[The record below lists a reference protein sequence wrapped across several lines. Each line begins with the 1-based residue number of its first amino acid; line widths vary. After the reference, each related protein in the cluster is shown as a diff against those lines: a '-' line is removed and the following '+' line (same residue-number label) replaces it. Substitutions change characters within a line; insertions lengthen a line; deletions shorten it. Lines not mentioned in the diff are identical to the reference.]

1 MKLTT
6 KIVIV
11 GGGPA
16 GATAARFLAESGRE
30 VILLE
35 KNFSFV
41 KPCGGGIPLS
51 AFDEFGI
58 PKTLIKKEVKSI
70 QLVSPLGEKLD
81 IELKGGSLAI
91 TERGE
96 FDRALR
102 NAAEEHGAH
111 VTEGEFN
118 GITLNNT
125 RYRVEATV
133 GGERIEIVSE
143 YVIAADGVNSKV
155 RRALGIKPSPFF
167 FTVSEKIKEAK
178 TDCCEF
184 WFGFSHA
191 PGLYSWIFP
200 SKEGVSV
207 GTGCLEPGKIND
219 LFKKFAERRQIK
231 SEGLKR
237 IYKVPIWKGD
247 LYNKG
252 KIIFAGDAAGQVLP
266 LSYEGIYYAIKAGEL
281 AARAI
286 IEEQADEYKKMW
298 KASFQK
304 KFFLMDKLRNY
315 FLKNDSFTE
324 KLVALHRR
332 PEVQEASMRLW
343 LRKDS
348 SRESL
353 QSYVKLFRKFLI

>member
-6 KIVIV
+6 KILIV

-16 GATAARFLAESGRE
+16 GSTAARFLAESGRE

-51 AFDEFGI
+51 TFDELDI

-70 QLVSPLGEKLD
+70 RLISPLDEKLD
-81 IELKGGSLAI
+81 IELRGGSLAI

-96 FDRALR
+96 FDRVLR
-102 NAAEEHGAH
+102 NVAEEHGAH
-111 VTEGEFN
+111 VIEGEFY

-125 RYRVEATV
+125 IYRVEANI

-143 YVIAADGVNSKV
+143 YVIAADGVNSSV
-155 RRALGIKPSPFF
+155 RRALGIKPSPSF
-167 FTVSEKIKEAK
+167 FTVSEKLKETE

-200 SKEGVSV
+200 SSEGVSA
-207 GTGCLEPGKIND
+207 GTGCFETGKIND
-219 LFKKFAERRQIK
+219 LFKIFTERRKIK

-237 IYKVPIWKGD
+237 IYKVPRWKGD

-252 KIIFAGDAAGQVLP
+252 KIMFVGDAAGQVLP
-266 LSYEGIYYAIKAGEL
+266 LSYEGIYYAMKAGEL

-286 IEEQADEYKKMW
+286 IEERVNEYKRMW

-304 KFFLMDKLRNY
+304 RFFLMHKLSNY
-315 FLKNDSFTE
+315 FLKNDSSTE
-324 KLVALHRR
+324 KLVALHKR
-332 PEVQEASMRLW
+332 PEVQEVSIKLW

-348 SRESL
+348 SRDSL
-353 QSYVKLFRKFLI
+353 QSYIKLFRKFLI